1 MKGLTGQE
9 PEAVLYE
16 LSVLGIYRSLT
27 DFRAVVTFVVE
38 ERMAYPVEVN
48 TDLMCP
54 SCLQTTLHNS
64 HITEALQNAVMRHS
78 MLSMIPFRK
87 DLEAHT
93 VVGVTADITDDC
105 TLVILEIAPY
115 DGHITPFDRM
125 DEELL
130 CKIDNE
136 IVAIVESKK

>member
-105 TLVILEIAPY
+105 TLVILEMA
-115 DGHITPFDRM
+115 T
-125 DEELL
+125 
-130 CKIDNE
+130 
-136 IVAIVESKK
+136 